1 MRRWAWSPVHH
12 KSPKK
17 LKRVPCPTIHFYTE
31 ETMQI
36 LRSDLCKAWILTVS
50 IFIFFGIML
59 CLAVADAIEVTDA
72 EGKTVAITSSE
83 RIVSLNGS
91 TTEILFALGVGDKVV
106 GCDASSSYPKGVK
119 EKLPSVGYQ
128 YGLNAEGILSLNPTL
143 VIGREDVRPPQVVQQ
158 LRMAGVTVLS
168 LKEPRNFEAAK
179 QRLLTIGKAV
189 DREKKAKALTDAL
202 DADIKK
208 LETKLA
214 SRKDEPKQKTLF
226 LYLRGTQTTLV
237 LGTDTAPG
245 AMFDIVGA
253 ENAAGNIKGSKPMTA
268 EAVIAAQPDVYVL
281 FTTGLE
287 SIGGVDGLLKL
298 PGLAHTPAGKNRRVV
313 TLDGQYLSGF
323 GPRSGRAALD
333 LFRGIYETDGLFVA
347 TGEEK

>member
-1 MRRWAWSPVHH
+1 
-12 KSPKK
+12 
-17 LKRVPCPTIHFYTE
+17 
-31 ETMQI
+31 MQI
-36 LRSDLCKAWILTVS
+36 FHSDLFKADLFKAWILSVS
-50 IFIFFGIML
+50 IFIFLGIIL
-59 CLAVADAIEVTDA
+59 SLAVADSIEVTDA
-72 EGKTVAITSSE
+72 DDKTVVITSSE

-91 TTEILFALGVGDKVV
+91 TTEILFALGVGDNVV

-143 VIGREDVRPPQVVQQ
+143 VIGRDDVRPPQVVQQ
-158 LRMAGVTVLS
+158 LRMAGVTVL
-168 LKEPRNFEAAK
+168 LLNEPRSFETAK
-179 QRLLTIGKAV
+179 QRLLTIGEAV
-189 DREKKAKALTDAL
+189 GCEKKAKELIDAL
-202 DADIKK
+202 DADIEK
-208 LETKLA
+208 LEAKLA
-214 SRKDEPKQKTLF
+214 SRKEQPKQKALF

-245 AMFDIVGA
+245 AMFDIVAA
-253 ENAAGNIKGSKPMTA
+253 ENAAGNIKGNKPMTA

-281 FTTGLE
+281 FTSGLE

-323 GPRSGRAALD
+323 GPRCGRAALD
-333 LFRGIYETDGLFVA
+333 LFQGIYETDGHFVA
-347 TGEEK
+347 TGE

>member
-1 MRRWAWSPVHH
+1 
-12 KSPKK
+12 
-17 LKRVPCPTIHFYTE
+17 
-31 ETMQI
+31 MQI
-36 LRSDLCKAWILTVS
+36 FRSDLFKAWILSVS
-50 IFIFFGIML
+50 IFIFLGIIL
-59 CLAVADAIEVTDA
+59 SFAVADSIAVTDA
-72 EGKTVAITSSE
+72 DNKTVVITSSD

-106 GCDASSSYPKGVK
+106 GCDASSSYPKGIK

-143 VIGREDVRPPQVVQQ
+143 VIGRDDVRPPQVVQQ
-158 LRMAGVTVLS
+158 LRMAGVTVL
-168 LKEPRNFEAAK
+168 LLNEPRSFETAK

-189 DREKKAKALTDAL
+189 GCKKKAKELIDAL
-202 DADIKK
+202 DADIEK
-208 LETKLA
+208 LEAKLA
-214 SRKDEPKQKTLF
+214 SRKDQPKQKALF

-253 ENAAGNIKGSKPMTA
+253 ENAAGNIKGNKPMTA

-298 PGLAHTPAGKNRRVV
+298 PGLAHTPAGQNKRVV
-313 TLDGQYLSGF
+313 ALDGQYLSGF
-323 GPRSGRAALD
+323 GPRCGRAALD
-333 LFRGIYETDGLFVA
+333 LFQGIYETDGHFVA
-347 TGEEK
+347 TGE

>member
-1 MRRWAWSPVHH
+1 
-12 KSPKK
+12 
-17 LKRVPCPTIHFYTE
+17 
-31 ETMQI
+31 MQI
-36 LRSDLCKAWILTVS
+36 LRSDLGKAWMLSVS
-50 IFIFFGIML
+50 IFILFGVLL
-59 CLAVADAIEVTDA
+59 CLAVAAAIEVTDA

-91 TTEILFALGVGDKVV
+91 TTEILFALGIGENVV
-106 GCDASSSYPKGVK
+106 GCDASSTYPKGVK

-143 VIGREDVRPPQVVQQ
+143 VIGRDDVRPPQVVKQ
-158 LRMAGVTVLS
+158 LRMAGVNVLL
-168 LKEPRNFEAAK
+168 LKEPRNFETAK

-189 DREKKAKALTDAL
+189 RREKKAQELVEAL
-202 DADIKK
+202 DADIKQ

-214 SRKDEPKQKTLF
+214 SQKEQSKQKALF

-253 ENAAGNIKGSKPMTA
+253 ENAAGNIKGNKPMTA

-281 FTTGLE
+281 FTTGLK

-298 PGLAHTPAGKNRRVV
+298 PGLAHTPAGQNRRVV

-323 GPRSGRAALD
+323 GPRCGRAALD

-347 TGEEK
+347 TDE